1 MKNILF
7 FLGFFSVTQ
16 LSAQSVEDT
25 IKQKNLEEVV
35 VKFIKPTVESKADRT
50 VFNVANSSILA
61 GNTTWDVLRMTPLV
75 SIDINDVIKSEG
87 ESVTVFVNDRKS
99 VYTGKELKE
108 YLKTIP
114 ADNLMKIEV
123 ITSPSAKYET
133 GGQVINI
140 VLKKNENE
148 GIKGSA
154 TFNNNQSKN
163 NSQYSNFNLNYHKKN
178 FTQTFS
184 GSYSDNTNVNTT
196 EQENFFYSNNARN
209 FINSA
214 SNNRYKSP
222 SFSTTSELEI
232 NQKNNIGFIFEYY
245 KSKSDG
251 ESDVD
256 GSNYIDDIF
265 QNSFTTKRN
274 SESNSQNAGSNLFY
288 KYYDKEKNR
297 ILDVNIGINYR
308 GYKGNTDN
316 FINYSNNPII
326 TGTRILGN
334 TVERNYY
341 LKIDYSQPIGTEG
354 SQLEFGGKM
363 DFNNN
368 TNPSDYFNL
377 SNNIFLLDASKSN
390 QFQYKDNLNSL
401 YANFSTTLF
410 KKLETRIGLRYEYI
424 SYSVKQEVGNI
435 ESEKSYGTL
444 LPDLLLKYSISD
456 NYNLTATYKHNIW
469 RPWYSEFNPFLFP
482 SDDGTFS
489 RGSVDLQPNPSDRF
503 TLKLGMY
510 KKYFI
515 SGSYSF
521 TNQDYWSSY
530 IIEDGKTI
538 SIPTNFDGKV
548 ERYSLNFNTNQTFL
562 KNKLT
567 INFNVGANYLDN
579 SDFNERNNLDAKDY
593 ITNINGSTNFSY
605 TNLFSK
611 NININAWVGVYSQ
624 NSGNSVGNRDN
635 IYHSLSVTKIF
646 EPLEMEISLRLNNVF
661 LKPSSDVTTF
671 APIGTFR
678 NISTYDWYGIGFSL
692 VKRFGNQKVKENS
705 KTDVEKEGGGGK

>member
-1 MKNILF
+1 
-7 FLGFFSVTQ
+7 
-16 LSAQSVEDT
+16 
-25 IKQKNLEEVV
+25 
-35 VKFIKPTVESKADRT
+35 
-50 VFNVANSSILA
+50 
-61 GNTTWDVLRMTPLV
+61 
-75 SIDINDVIKSEG
+75 
-87 ESVTVFVNDRKS
+87 
-99 VYTGKELKE
+99 
-108 YLKTIP
+108 
-114 ADNLMKIEV
+114 
-123 ITSPSAKYET
+123 
-133 GGQVINI
+133 
-140 VLKKNENE
+140 
-148 GIKGSA
+148 
-154 TFNNNQSKN
+154 
-163 NSQYSNFNLNYHKKN
+163 
-178 FTQTFS
+178 
-184 GSYSDNTNVNTT
+184 
-196 EQENFFYSNNARN
+196 
-209 FINSA
+209 
-214 SNNRYKSP
+214 
-222 SFSTTSELEI
+222 
-232 NQKNNIGFIFEYY
+232 
-245 KSKSDG
+245 
-251 ESDVD
+251 
-256 GSNYIDDIF
+256 
-265 QNSFTTKRN
+265 
-274 SESNSQNAGSNLFY
+274 LFY

-354 SQLEFGGKM
+354 SHLEFGGKM

-401 YANFSTTLF
+401 YANFSTILF

>member
-163 NSQYSNFNLNYHKKN
+163 NSQYSNINLNYHKKN
-178 FTQTFS
+178 FTQTLS

-316 FINYSNNPII
+316 FINYSNNPIL

-410 KKLETRIGLRYEYI
+410 KKLETRIGLRFEHI

-605 TNLFSK
+605 TNLLSK

-646 EPLEMEISLRLNNVF
+646 ELLEMEISLRLNNIF